1 MKKIAFILLITILT
15 FSANALKSQEYLDF
29 NTSNGEGQKRILL
42 VPFDPRIYYNDATAI
57 IAEKEGETHDEIME
71 YFRYQLN
78 LQLYDA
84 MMDSCVIISLFSDNT
99 RQDKEDIDGLYSI
112 ISYELV
118 QAMPNALEDAEK
130 EKKGYFARK
139 REDKEQQRRKDEI
152 AQYNTKI
159 VDGEIVGKRQP
170 TNDMYLNIVFHQPEV
185 LTEIANRRDV
195 DYFLF
200 INQFDIKG
208 NYGDPYLSGNSKS
221 ERTIK
226 VHFSIYNSQ
235 GKLVHGSFG
244 ENKMPFDLADKQE
257 IASLYFPEVIRQIV
271 NNINF

>member
-1 MKKIAFILLITILT
+1 MKNITLLLIIILIIPAT
-15 FSANALKSQEYLDF
+15 VLKSQEYLDF
-29 NTSNGEGQKRILL
+29 NTSEGDNQKRVLL

-57 IAEKEGETHDEIME
+57 IAAKSGDTHDEIME

-84 MMDSCVIISLFSDNT
+84 LMDSCTIISLFSDNT
-99 RQDKEDIDGLYSI
+99 RQDKEDINGLYSI

-118 QAMPNALEDAEK
+118 QAMPNKQEDSED

-139 REDKEQQRRKDEI
+139 REEKEQLRRQAEI
-152 AQYNTKI
+152 SQYNTKI
-159 VDGEIVGKRQP
+159 VDGETVGKRQP
-170 TNDMYLNIVFHQPEV
+170 THDMYLNIVFHQPEV
-185 LTEIANRRDV
+185 LTEIANRRNV

-208 NYGDPYLSGNSKS
+208 NYGDPYLSGNSKA

-235 GKLVHGSFG
+235 GNLIHGSFG
-244 ENKMPFDLADKQE
+244 ENTIPFDLADKNE
-257 IASLYFPEVIRQIV
+257 IAALYFPEVIRQIV
-271 NNINF
+271 NNISF